1 MLDCFQMSFTPGPHN
16 HQKASLDIISLL
28 QVWSLLCIAQLS
40 ENSLVVRNI
49 FVKNLDDRIKLFVIL
64 GPDRWWCC
72 WQSITP
78 GYNHTLPSFPIMNI
92 FQYAPTYWYL
102 WHSSVIFIQVWCFF
116 KRASEYIHVA
126 YVTYSLQCHIT
137 IKRFPHQRQNLFS
150 KFFFFNI
157 SFFIGFDL
165 GWKDGRDAHIDDH
178 PVADNEDFPVFPQ
191 LRAIWLPKQCNVT
204 AGSTSW
210 LNSKFLPNNLR
221 TTGVIANPAPSQ
233 FFFDALIA
241 PAPSL

>member
-1 MLDCFQMSFTPGPHN
+1 MLDCFQMSFTPGPHD

-28 QVWSLLCIAQLS
+28 QVWSVLCIAQLS

-78 GYNHTLPSFPIMNI
+78 GYIHTLPSFPIMNI

-116 KRASEYIHVA
+116 KRASEYVA
-126 YVTYSLQCHIT
+126 YSVTSQSCDFLTRDKISSPIFLLQYFLFHRFRPWL
-137 IKRFPHQRQNLFS
+137 KRWSGCTH
-150 KFFFFNI
+150 
-157 SFFIGFDL
+157 
-165 GWKDGRDAHIDDH
+165 W
-178 PVADNEDFPVFPQ
+178 
-191 LRAIWLPKQCNVT
+191 W
-204 AGSTSW
+204 
-210 LNSKFLPNNLR
+210 
-221 TTGVIANPAPSQ
+221 PSCRR
-233 FFFDALIA
+233 
-241 PAPSL
+241 

>member
-78 GYNHTLPSFPIMNI
+78 GYIHTLPSFPIMNI
-92 FQYAPTYWYL
+92 FRYAPTYWYL

-116 KRASEYIHVA
+116 KRASEYVA
-126 YVTYSLQCHIT
+126 YSVTLQSSDFLTRDKISSPNFSSSIFPFSSVSTLAEKMVGMHTLMT
-137 IKRFPHQRQNLFS
+137 ILSPIMKISRFFPNCAQSDCQSSAMLPLAPPVGS
-150 KFFFFNI
+150 I
-157 SFFIGFDL
+157 QSFF
-165 GWKDGRDAHIDDH
+165 
-178 PVADNEDFPVFPQ
+178 PT
-191 LRAIWLPKQCNVT
+191 IWGQQV
-204 AGSTSW
+204 W
-210 LNSKFLPNNLR
+210 
-221 TTGVIANPAPSQ
+221 
-233 FFFDALIA
+233 
-241 PAPSL
+241 